1 MRRAIRTLTSMNFS
15 FPFPDHRA
23 PMHALRTAVTVAL
36 ASFLLTA
43 ATVRAAA
50 ELPPAG
56 LAVGLKVGD
65 TAPDFTLKSASGED
79 VTLKDL
85 LAPGPIALVFFR
97 SAEWCPYCR
106 RQLEELQ
113 TDRAR
118 IEASGVRLV
127 ALSYD
132 SPAALAAATAK
143 LVVTYPLLS
152 DAGSRVIDAYGVRNA
167 EAKGRAAGVPHPAI
181 FLIDQ
186 KGKIQAKLMRDGYR
200 ERPGSDE
207 IVAAAKNLK

>member
-1 MRRAIRTLTSMNFS
+1 MR
-15 FPFPDHRA
+15 
-23 PMHALRTAVTVAL
+23 ALRTAIIAAS
-36 ASFLLTA
+36 ASFIFTTATTHAAVETASSGLTA
-43 ATVRAAA
+43 
-50 ELPPAG
+50 G
-56 LAVGLKVGD
+56 LRVGD
-65 TAPDFTLKSASGED
+65 SAPDFTLKSADGKD
-79 VTLKDL
+79 VSLKDL

-132 SPAALAAATAK
+132 SPAVLAAATEK
-143 LVVTYPLLS
+143 LLVTYPLLS
-152 DAGSRVIDAYGVRNA
+152 DAGSRVIDAYGLRNA

-181 FLIDQ
+181 LLIDQ
-186 KGKIQAKLMRDGYR
+186 KGIIQAKLMRDGYR
-200 ERPGSDE
+200 ERPDSSE